1 MDERKVFIHYLNL
14 KMILHS
20 KFMDYLCDYE
30 FVVINSKIFKPFCD
44 LVMFER
50 NFFIF
55 ILDSIFGVGLW
66 LGSFVLMMF

>member
-14 KMILHS
+14 KILHS